1 MSLPSRL
8 LRLHLPASVSSCAR
22 SAPFLPAGRRPVLFL
37 VRPDNPDQ
45 HLFHRNLTQEFPLQ
59 EITLL
64 FFLRHF
70 VLPPL
75 YQHTQESL
83 SNMPLLSFSPD
94 RKQGSL
100 PSVSR
105 QQRPL
110 LFITAHLTCAMS
122 RIQHNTHRTG
132 FRFHIHHIAG
142 RLRPCRGRRDHQN
155 DNHNNFRSLPHN
167 FHPVISFIHVM
178 KYVVKSCLASVTAA
192 KAAAAFSP

>member
-64 FFLRHF
+64 FFFRHF
-70 VLPPL
+70 VRPPL
-75 YQHTQESL
+75 YQHTQEGL

-94 RKQGSL
+94 KKTGASAVCSQTAKTPALYHCASDLRHVPDPAQYTPDRL
-100 PSVSR
+100 PLSYSSHSGPSAALP
-105 QQRPL
+105 RP
-110 LFITAHLTCAMS
+110 
-122 RIQHNTHRTG
+122 
-132 FRFHIHHIAG
+132 
-142 RLRPCRGRRDHQN
+142 P
-155 DNHNNFRSLPHN
+155 RS
-167 FHPVISFIHVM
+167 SER
-178 KYVVKSCLASVTAA
+178 
-192 KAAAAFSP
+192 